1 MESIEK
7 QSLFESLPPVR
18 DMAAVTEQYAAL
30 FADREDYC
38 VVVLDDDPTGIQTV
52 HGIPV
57 YMNWQEADVDAAVRD
72 EPVFYVQTN
81 TRGEVESACREINR
95 VLAARLAQ
103 AARRHGKTLSIVS
116 RQRFHAALALSAGDA
131 DAARDPDGGRPARL

>member
-38 VVVLDDDPTGIQTV
+38 VVVLDDDPDRDSDRARNPG
-52 HGIPV
+52 V
-57 YMNWQEADVDAAVRD
+57 YE
-72 EPVFYVQTN
+72 
-81 TRGEVESACREINR
+81 
-95 VLAARLAQ
+95 LA
-103 AARRHGKTLSIVS
+103 
-116 RQRFHAALALSAGDA
+116 
-131 DAARDPDGGRPARL
+131 GGRRGCRRSG

>member
-57 YMNWQEADVDAAVRD
+57 YMNCRRPTWMPPFGMNLCSMFRPIRAAKW
-72 EPVFYVQTN
+72 
-81 TRGEVESACREINR
+81 NR
-95 VLAARLAQ
+95 LAARSTAC
-103 AARRHGKTLSIVS
+103 SP
-116 RQRFHAALALSAGDA
+116 
-131 DAARDPDGGRPARL
+131 RD